1 MKFDVHTHHIAD
13 LSGNDSVLN
22 VLWNESV
29 KSTENQLFS
38 LSVHPW
44 FLDKF
49 SKDDFVK
56 ILDKYV
62 DNQNFVAIG
71 ECGLDKNTA
80 FSLEF
85 QISVLNQIYQ
95 LAEFYKKP
103 LIIHCVGYFNELIN
117 WKKDKNAV
125 PMLIHG
131 FVKKIELLESLIKS
145 GFYISFGSALCLDKP
160 TLKNAFRHMPFN
172 KMFLETDDQTV
183 HNIGEIYD
191 AASKLRKISMDEM
204 ESVIDSNRIC
214 FFNFNK

>member
-13 LSGNDSVLN
+13 LSGIDSVLN
-22 VLWNESV
+22 VIWNESV
-29 KSTENQLFS
+29 KLSENQLFS

-56 ILDKYV
+56 ILDKHI

-95 LAEFYKKP
+95 LAEFYNKP
-103 LIIHCVGYFNELIN
+103 LIIHCVGYYNELIN

-125 PMLIHG
+125 PMVIHG

-145 GFYISFGSALCLDKP
+145 GFYISFGSALCLDKL
-160 TLKNAFRHMPFN
+160 TLKNAFRHMPSN
-172 KMFLETDDQTV
+172 KMFMETDDQTDYK
-183 HNIGEIYD
+183 IGDIYE
-191 AASKLRKISMDEM
+191 AAAKLRQISMDEM
-204 ESVIDSNRIC
+204 ESIIDSNRIC
-214 FFNFNK
+214 FFKL